1 MYKNHTKTNH
11 RPRWCGVT
19 LLDVSMKWK
28 KPLLVWV
35 SWLISADAPWHWQPL
50 SFSFSLFNDATTH
63 EFKDTH
69 VRTHMHSRLHLALCS
84 VEFLMEMWSVAVTF
98 WFVQDPQ
105 GSSSLSNLT
114 DHFLCRSA
122 HSSSTSEGTVS
133 IYLFLY
139 VMSVKMSFG
148 LSSYRFVWIHW
159 PDVHN
164 PYWIWHITTCD
175 IISHGVLSITERV
188 FILYALVL
196 RFQSSSYHS
205 RSCT

>member
-1 MYKNHTKTNH
+1 MWAWSGKSLCLFGSH
-11 RPRWCGVT
+11 GSF
-19 LLDVSMKWK
+19 LLMLRDTGSHC
-28 KPLLVWV
+28 LLVSHCLMV
-35 SWLISADAPWHWQPL
+35 QLLMSS
-50 SFSFSLFNDATTH
+50 
-63 EFKDTH
+63 KDTH
-69 VRTHMHSRLHLALCS
+69 VHTHMHSRLHLALCS

-148 LSSYRFVWIHW
+148 LSSYRFVRIHW

-175 IISHGVLSITERV
+175 IISHGVLSITESV